1 MKTIYECSRSKAVN
15 WLTVAGL
22 LIIVSAIVYEMWCI
36 TQGLNLVLGITVTLI
51 LIFAMLSS
59 FFVYPQYVIATD
71 EGVGVHTLLRTKF
84 IPYSD
89 IESIKRIDESFMKSW
104 NTVRLFGI
112 GGIFGYIGWFRSKG
126 LGTYEA
132 FVTDCTKAFII
143 YRKSGIPVVIS
154 VSEPDEFMPYFLK
167 GGE

>member
-112 GGIFGYIGWFRSKG
+112 GGIFG
-126 LGTYEA
+126 
-132 FVTDCTKAFII
+132 
-143 YRKSGIPVVIS
+143 
-154 VSEPDEFMPYFLK
+154 
-167 GGE
+167 